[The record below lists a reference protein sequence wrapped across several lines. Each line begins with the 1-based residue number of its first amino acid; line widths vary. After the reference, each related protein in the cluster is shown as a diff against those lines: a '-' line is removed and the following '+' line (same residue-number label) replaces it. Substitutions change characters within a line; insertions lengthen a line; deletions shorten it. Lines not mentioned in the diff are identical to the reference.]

1 MHRSIANAAFI
12 SLAVLSC
19 DAASKEQKNDAGVA
33 RATSGST
40 ARIGSCDRVGA
51 LGTCSEYAG
60 TYLAQNEMVITSTC
74 SKVNGTFVYAPCPNT
89 SIVGAC
95 TLSTGEV
102 RRFYSGTSSNPYT
115 APRAKSECETFGGK
129 FEEQR

>member
-1 MHRSIANAAFI
+1 M
-12 SLAVLSC
+12 
-19 DAASKEQKNDAGVA
+19 
-33 RATSGST
+33 
-40 ARIGSCDRVGA
+40 GSCDRVGS

-60 TYLAQNEMVITSTC
+60 AYLAQNEMVITSTC
-74 SKVNGTFVYAPCPNT
+74 AKVNGTFVYAPCPNT

-102 RRFYSGTSSNPYT
+102 RRFYSGASANAYT
-115 APRAKSECETFGGK
+115 AARAKSECETFGGK